1 MKKNLENNVSENIMI
16 EPIMDEE
23 QMKQYVDEN
32 LHMVPK
38 NQQKRFDS
46 LSLEGKVAKISFY
59 YDMQKLREDARIK
72 NSLPN
77 KIKELFEKRGTVE
90 DAKTIIQYCQSFI
103 DNFKQKEIDK
113 IDEQIRQLEL
123 MKQSL

>member
-1 MKKNLENNVSENIMI
+1 MKKNLENNVSENVVI
-16 EPIMDEE
+16 EPIMDEQ
-23 QMKQYVDEN
+23 QMQQYVEEN
-32 LHMVPK
+32 IHLVPK
-38 NQQKRFDS
+38 NQIKKFESMTLQQKVS
-46 LSLEGKVAKISFY
+46 KISFY

-77 KIKELFEKRGTVE
+77 KVKELFEKRGTVE

-103 DNFKQKEIDK
+103 DNFKQREIDK

>member
-1 MKKNLENNVSENIMI
+1 MKKNLENNVSENIVI

-23 QMKQYVDEN
+23 TMQQYVEEN
-32 LHMVPK
+32 IHMVPK
-38 NQQKRFDS
+38 NQIKKFESMTLQQKVS
-46 LSLEGKVAKISFY
+46 KISFY

-77 KIKELFEKRGTVE
+77 KVKELFEKRGTVE

-103 DNFKQKEIDK
+103 DSFKQREIDK